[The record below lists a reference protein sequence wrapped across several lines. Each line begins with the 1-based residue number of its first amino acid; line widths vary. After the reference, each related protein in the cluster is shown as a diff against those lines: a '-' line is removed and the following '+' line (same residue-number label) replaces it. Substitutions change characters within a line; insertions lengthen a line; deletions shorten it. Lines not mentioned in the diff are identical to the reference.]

1 VVEHTISRD
10 CARHLVEAHEL
21 DAFLLTSLEYLTA
34 YRDEA
39 TALVVASIVCNLTS
53 YQSLRE
59 VVDATAIVEWLISV
73 FRLFPQAKRVV
84 HVLLSGIANAALC
97 RNLILTDESAQM
109 IAAMVCPLW
118 VEVPVVEA
126 WCASLINICS
136 AASTAPSPTPPDA
149 DRAEVAPA
157 AALPESKD
165 PSSQLAQQRE
175 ESNDGAAAAARP
187 RSLSLLS
194 FGAVDPATAA
204 RDAAAK
210 SAAVLHHMHRNTE
223 LLLKYDVCCTLER
236 LLVFHGSAKDL
247 VVKGLNALTCL
258 CAAHFP
264 KKAAPPSS
272 AAHPRRKGVMSAAA
286 AAAAAAGVPVAAV
299 PVSSLG
305 SAATAP
311 AAESS

>member
-1 VVEHTISRD
+1 
-10 CARHLVEAHEL
+10 
-21 DAFLLTSLEYLTA
+21 
-34 YRDEA
+34 
-39 TALVVASIVCNLTS
+39 
-53 YQSLRE
+53 
-59 VVDATAIVEWLISV
+59 
-73 FRLFPQAKRVV
+73 
-84 HVLLSGIANAALC
+84 
-97 RNLILTDESAQM
+97 
-109 IAAMVCPLW
+109 
-118 VEVPVVEA
+118 
-126 WCASLINICS
+126 
-136 AASTAPSPTPPDA
+136 
-149 DRAEVAPA
+149 
-157 AALPESKD
+157 
-165 PSSQLAQQRE
+165 LAQQRE

-210 SAAVLHHMHRNTE
+210 SAAVLHHTHRNTE

-264 KKAAPPSS
+264 KKAAPPPS
-272 AAHPRRKGVMSAAA
+272 RRKGVMSAAA